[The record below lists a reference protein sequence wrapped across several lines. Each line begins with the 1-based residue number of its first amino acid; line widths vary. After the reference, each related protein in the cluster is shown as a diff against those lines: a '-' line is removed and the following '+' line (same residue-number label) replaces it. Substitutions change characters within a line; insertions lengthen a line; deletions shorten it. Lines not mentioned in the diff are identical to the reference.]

1 MHSFAPIRFAAVAS
15 IVLSASLSAQSPQAA
30 PHAST
35 QVSSTLPATPPTA
48 AAPPLTPS
56 QRPPTRAQITYTGG
70 TLSVSANNSSLNQ
83 ILRQIASDT
92 RMKIIGGVA
101 DERVFGQY
109 GTCHSGQASPRY
121 STAPAATCSSCIAT
135 ATHLPSSSS
144 PRVRADQRL
153 QIQTPRPSI
162 TGQSPRKLRP
172 PRPINPNPHRPPT
185 FHPSL
190 LHPLQLHPTGPHRPM
205 APSLT
210 PLTESRPRSRSTSSS
225 SACASSN
232 SNPPSLNKLFFAQ
245 KKRGSRTGLPPVKLG
260 KSSS

>member
-109 GTCHSGQASPRY
+109 GTCHSGPGPLRVTRRHRQQHAHRASRRRRTCRARPH
-121 STAPAATCSSCIAT
+121 PASGRTNASKSK
-135 ATHLPSSSS
+135 
-144 PRVRADQRL
+144 RR
-153 QIQTPRPSI
+153 
-162 TGQSPRKLRP
+162 GLR
-172 PRPINPNPHRPPT
+172 
-185 FHPSL
+185 
-190 LHPLQLHPTGPHRPM
+190 
-205 APSLT
+205 
-210 PLTESRPRSRSTSSS
+210 
-225 SACASSN
+225 
-232 SNPPSLNKLFFAQ
+232 
-245 KKRGSRTGLPPVKLG
+245 
-260 KSSS
+260 